1 MGVIAKNM
9 FAYPNQTL
17 EQNVAEVKR
26 VKKKLSYKCPAQME
40 RFLVHT
46 VIRWVKMRIHWRVI
60 R

>member
-26 VKKKLSYKCPAQME
+26 VLKKKLHYKCPAQME
-40 RFLVHT
+40 RFF
-46 VIRWVKMRIHWRVI
+46 
-60 R
+60 